1 MFSRLLRVPDWLYR
15 RRWRQD
21 ASLGA
26 RVRRRTRVRG
36 LTEEP
41 GSIGFAVPDM
51 RLRRVAR
58 LNGKKNTG
66 VTT

>member
-1 MFSRLLRVPDWLYR
+1 MNREATDTVKGLPGLR
-15 RRWRQD
+15 
-21 ASLGA
+21 G
-26 RVRRRTRVRG
+26 
-36 LTEEP
+36 TEH
-41 GSIGFAVPDM
+41 IGFTVPDM